1 MSLEIIKLLR
11 ELEKR
16 LKQWKEDEKI
26 GIESFLSDQKIQ
38 NSICYNMMVSIQS
51 AIDLGAL
58 IIEKRN
64 LRIASTYAEIFQ
76 ILAENKIIEKKIGRE
91 LEYLAKF
98 RNALAHIYWNIDLK
112 KVYVTLKTKRKVL
125 EQFLKIAKKEF
136 KINENK
142 RKLNLIIALIS
153 IILFISQAFAAVQSH
168 PASQITPGIFGEA
181 ILPLGNYTF
190 PLSLYVNQNLLVSE
204 AIGIATSSL
213 THKLNVNGSLRL
225 IPIAS
230 TPPEENGTI
239 FYNASS
245 NKFMCFE
252 AGEWKECLKGNINGS
267 GIANYIPIWVSAQ
280 TLGNSI
286 IYQSSEGI
294 GIGTTTPLGTLS
306 IAGTNGQLV
315 LSASSDGGDF
325 NIFTNASGT
334 LAIYGANANTLNL
347 RLLDGNLIVDSGS
360 VGIGTTSPTTKLHVN
375 GSLRVDNST
384 GSAILFVNGTSG
396 NVGIGTTTP
405 INKLQVIGDINAS
418 GYIYATT

>member
-1 MSLEIIKLLR
+1 M
-11 ELEKR
+11 
-16 LKQWKEDEKI
+16 KEDLLILSKI
-26 GIESFLSDQKIQ
+26 F
-38 NSICYNMMVSIQS
+38 
-51 AIDLGAL
+51 
-58 IIEKRN
+58 
-64 LRIASTYAEIFQ
+64 
-76 ILAENKIIEKKIGRE
+76 
-91 LEYLAKF
+91 
-98 RNALAHIYWNIDLK
+98 
-112 KVYVTLKTKRKVL
+112 
-125 EQFLKIAKKEF
+125 
-136 KINENK
+136 
-142 RKLNLIIALIS
+142 S
-153 IILFISQAFAAVQSH
+153 IILLFLLFSISSIAFAAVQSH

-190 PLSLYVNQNLLVSE
+190 PLSLYVNQNLLVSGS
-204 AIGIATSSL
+204 IGIATSSL

-239 FYNASS
+239 FYNQSS

-252 AGEWKECLKGNINGS
+252 AGEWKECLKGTINGS
-267 GIANYIPIWVSAQ
+267 GIANYIPIWVGFQ

-306 IAGTNGQLV
+306 IAGSNGQLV

-360 VGIGTTSPTTKLHVN
+360 VGIGIASPTTKLHVN

-384 GSAILFVNGTSG
+384 GSAILFVNDTSG
-396 NVGIGTTTP
+396 RVGIGTTSP
-405 INKLQVIGDINAS
+405 SQKLVIAGTFNATHNN
-418 GYIYATT
+418 GVLMLDDEGNIKVGI